1 MVREKFVFCFV
12 PELSASPSHPAYRQS
27 WPTRVDVHQDIG
39 DSLGGPSISHPGG
52 PQSPARSAESLHNG
66 PRPKT
71 ALLDLNQR
79 RQNDS
84 NAPPSAGP
92 SLQPGIQNQGR
103 GLRPQ
108 GKPHT
113 NHLRLGSLAP
123 SAPSKPRSPS
133 LFSVEEDEEEDGK
146 QEEDSSSPSA
156 IPAQVV
162 LRCKAPSLSSST
174 NNRLASRKSAPILN
188 QIHEEEREEEEERK
202 ECGSKR
208 APAPPTKPTDRKSVV

>member
-1 MVREKFVFCFV
+1 MLFR
-12 PELSASPSHPAYRQS
+12 S
-27 WPTRVDVHQDIG
+27 G

-71 ALLDLNQR
+71 SLLDLNQR
-79 RQNDS
+79 RQNDT
-84 NAPPSAGP
+84 NAPLSAGP
-92 SLQPGIQNQGR
+92 SLPLQPGIQNQGR

-146 QEEDSSSPSA
+146 QEEEEEDSSSPSA
-156 IPAQVV
+156 LPAQVV
-162 LRCKAPSLSSST
+162 L
-174 NNRLASRKSAPILN
+174 
-188 QIHEEEREEEEERK
+188 QI
-202 ECGSKR
+202 GR
-208 APAPPTKPTDRKSVV
+208 AHV